1 MNKMLFLFFALLA
14 GCSSVPTMNYSKS
27 SGKVFNPKASNC
39 DFFVRTT
46 APKEAFEE
54 IGVINLSPAYYSNGI
69 PVLPNNSDELK
80 GYIREQVCKAG
91 GDAVIGDVNGV
102 GQYVR
107 VTILKIN

>member
-1 MNKMLFLFFALLA
+1 MNKILFLIFTVLT
-14 GCSSVPTMNYSKS
+14 GCSSVPKMHYSKS
-27 SGKVFNPKASNC
+27 SEKVFSPKVPTC

-80 GYIREQVCKAG
+80 IHIREQVCKTG
-91 GDAVIGDVNGV
+91 GDAVVGDVNGV